1 MRREGGIVRE
11 QMVREK
17 SRERGEEIKRTGE
30 GGERKRERREGER
43 YRKREMGKRENHS
56 KRERWR
62 NRKS

>member
-30 GGERKRERREGER
+30 GGERERVEGGGKIQKERNGKERE
-43 YRKREMGKRENHS
+43 S
-56 KRERWR
+56 
-62 NRKS
+62 